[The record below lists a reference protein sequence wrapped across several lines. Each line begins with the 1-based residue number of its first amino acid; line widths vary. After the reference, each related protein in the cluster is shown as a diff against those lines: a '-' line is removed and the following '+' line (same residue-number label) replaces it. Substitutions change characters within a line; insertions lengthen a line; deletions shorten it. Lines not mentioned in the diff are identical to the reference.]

1 MRCVAS
7 KIIATLAVSAAVG
20 FAATPASAVGLPLE
34 PAAPHPVPVSDLVPE
49 TGSAGILNGLLCSL
63 RTFSAELPCRM
74 T

>member
-1 MRCVAS
+1 M
-7 KIIATLAVSAAVG
+7 
-20 FAATPASAVGLPLE
+20 GLPLE